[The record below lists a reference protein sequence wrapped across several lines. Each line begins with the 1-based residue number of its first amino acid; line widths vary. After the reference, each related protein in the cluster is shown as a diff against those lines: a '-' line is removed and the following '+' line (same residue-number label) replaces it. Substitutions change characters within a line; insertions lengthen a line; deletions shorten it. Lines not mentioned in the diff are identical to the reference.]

1 MDLSEYLAALRKRWA
16 VIVALALIGALAAF
30 AYARS
35 TPPSYTATAKVY
47 VSLNNGETTSDLLQG
62 SAFVKNLIDSYAA
75 LADMPVVLDAVA
87 QDVGI
92 DGPGRS
98 LAGTV
103 TANALL
109 NTSIIEISV
118 VDGSAERSA
127 AIANSVATN
136 LSETVERLS
145 PTSESGGDSVSLDV
159 VSEATVPA
167 WPSAPRTKFLVAT
180 GGFVG
185 LALGLVTALL
195 WSALDTRIRTQR
207 DIEALIADGT
217 AILGSIPRSRRRGA
231 PLAVVDDPLSATA
244 EAYRKIQTNL
254 SYIDVADPARA
265 FVVTSSVP
273 GEGKS
278 TTARNIALTLAEG
291 TRRVLLLDADLR
303 RPSVSESFGLESSA
317 GLTTVL
323 LGRAGIDDVVQS
335 VGVKNLDVLPSG
347 PLPPNPHQLIESSA
361 MRGLL
366 KAAREA
372 YDVVVID
379 TPPLLPV
386 SDAAVLATMADGTIL
401 VVGGKRVRRQQLRQ
415 SLRSLSAVGGRILGV
430 VMTFA
435 PRSGL
440 DGEFYGYRNE
450 RRGFTFP
457 RPSRRRPERDDEGDA
472 LGSTSDPE
480 PDETT
485 RPTRARA
492 S

>member
-1 MDLSEYLAALRKRWA
+1 MDLSEYLGALRKRWS
-16 VIVALALIGALAAF
+16 VIVALALIGAVAAF
-30 AYARS
+30 AYART
-35 TPPSYTATAKVY
+35 TPPTYTSTAKVY

-87 QDVGI
+87 EDVGI

-98 LAGTV
+98 LAGAV
-103 TANALL
+103 TADALL
-109 NTSIIEISV
+109 NTSIIEIKV
-118 VDGSAERSA
+118 VDGSPERSA

-145 PTSESGGDSVSLDV
+145 PGAASGAQAVSLDV

-167 WPSAPRTKFLVAT
+167 YPSAPRTKFLVLT
-180 GGFVG
+180 GALVG
-185 LALGLVTALL
+185 LALGVVTALL
-195 WSALDTRIRTQR
+195 WSALDTRVRTQR
-207 DIEALIADGT
+207 DVEALVAEK
-217 AILGSIPRSRRRGA
+217 APILGAIPRSRRRGA
-231 PLAVVDDPLSATA
+231 PLAVLDDPLSSTA

-254 SYIDVADPARA
+254 SYIDVADPARVI
-265 FVVTSSVP
+265 VVTSSVP

-278 TTARNIALTLAEG
+278 TTARNVALTLAEG

-303 RPSVSESFGLESSA
+303 RPSVSQSFGLEASV

-323 LGRAGIDDVVQS
+323 VGRARLDEVVQN
-335 VGVKNLDVLPSG
+335 VEVDNLDVLPSG
-347 PLPPNPHQLIESSA
+347 PLPPNPHQLIESTA
-361 MRGLL
+361 MRDLL
-366 KAAREA
+366 STARSS

-386 SDAAVLATMADGTIL
+386 SDAAVLTTMADGTIL
-401 VVGGKRVRRQQLRQ
+401 VIGSKRVRRHQLRQ
-415 SLRSLSAVGGRILGV
+415 AMRSLDAVGSRLLGI

-440 DGEFYGYRNE
+440 EGEFYGYRAE
-450 RRGFTFP
+450 RRGLRLP
-457 RPSRRRPERDDEGDA
+457 WRRHDRSAASPEAPTPTALDGA
-472 LGSTSDPE
+472 LGRSAESH
-480 PDETT
+480 
-485 RPTRARA
+485 RAKA